1 MKNILEP
8 GVEIIGSGKPIVIVV
23 GGMHGDERVGLK
35 VFKKIK
41 RNLIISKG
49 TLKLVTAN
57 RRALLKGVRFIDSDL
72 NRSFPGNIK
81 GGVEGMLAVKLTKI
95 VSDCDYLLDLHSC
108 SVPSPAFCIIRTK
121 NKLKLAKRTN
131 LSNVVMFPLQKQ
143 RGRSLIDQVKNGMG
157 LELGAYENLSTT
169 EAGFNSVVNFISSLD
184 MIKRRKP
191 IPRKISVFR
200 IRGNVYR
207 DEGFV
212 RNRGIKNLKL
222 VKKGTILGR
231 VGKSKMFSE
240 RDFYPVLFGQR
251 SYGNILSFEAEKLYE
266 K

>member
-8 GVEIIGSGKPIVIVV
+8 EVKIIGSGKPVVIVV
-23 GGMHGDERVGLK
+23 GGMHGDEEVGLR

-41 RNLIISKG
+41 CNLIISKG

-57 RRALLKGVRFIDSDL
+57 RQALSKGIRFIDSDL
-72 NRSFPGNIK
+72 NRSFPGNTR
-81 GGVEGMLAVKLTKI
+81 GGAEEILATKLTKI

-131 LSNVVMFPLQKQ
+131 LSNLVIFPLQKQ
-143 RGRSLIDQVKNGMG
+143 RGRSLIDQVKNGIG

-169 EAGFNSVVNFISSLD
+169 EVGFNSVVNFISSLG
-184 MIKRRKP
+184 MTKGRKL
-191 IPRKISVFR
+191 IPQKLSVFR

-207 DEGFV
+207 NEGFI
-212 RNRGIKNLKL
+212 RNRRIKNLEF
-222 VKKGTILGR
+222 VKKGTVLGR